1 MTVYCRLVA
10 LWKLLT
16 IHSFQFHSHSQM
28 KTSIFDAF
36 ETREQQVKDHMAGCG
51 MRYGMDCTCGP
62 NCRCQNCPIHS
73 PPGGSGSVSNQVLE
87 TALNDGPESIQPDM
101 FDTALQVDQHMDFFG
116 MKPPAAGA
124 VEAPMVSH
132 AAPAA
137 PAPVAPSAAMNPPAN
152 NNARAQRNPSVIS
165 YGNGLRHMSLTSETT
180 FGRAMSGLSALSIDW
195 ENLEDFDVDV
205 DHSAHINVPGN
216 SPSKMQAY
224 ATADHHHGG
233 PRRSSMRRS
242 FLAHSAAAAIGAS
255 GSGDAPEAH
264 VSFKE

>member
-1 MTVYCRLVA
+1 
-10 LWKLLT
+10 
-16 IHSFQFHSHSQM
+16 M

-62 NCRCQNCPIHS
+62 SCRCQNCPIHS
-73 PPGGSGSVSNQVLE
+73 PPGSTVPTNQMGGPE
-87 TALNDGPESIQPDM
+87 SALNDGPDAIQPDM
-101 FDTALQVDQHMDFFG
+101 FDTALPVDQPMDFFG

-124 VEAPMVSH
+124 VDTPMIVPAPM
-132 AAPAA
+132 AASVPT
-137 PAPVAPSAAMNPPAN
+137 AMNPPAN
-152 NNARAQRNPSVIS
+152 DHARAQRNPSVIS

-205 DHSAHINVPGN
+205 DHSAHINVPTN
-216 SPSKMQAY
+216 SPTKMQAY
-224 ATADHHHGG
+224 ATADHTG

-242 FLAHSAAAAIGAS
+242 FLAQNAAAAAAAAIGAS
-255 GSGDAPEAH
+255 DAVEPH